1 VGVVSSSRNPHVEPA
16 SARLVEDERDL
27 RSETQ
32 RHVVAFAMAGFG
44 ALAGLTSVSTAC
56 LVAGAAMSLLC
67 AWTARRFGGP
77 GS

>member
-1 VGVVSSSRNPHVEPA
+1 MPV
-16 SARLVEDERDL
+16 
-27 RSETQ
+27 
-32 RHVVAFAMAGFG
+32 AMAGFG